1 LRFALFVAHSEDCHL
16 NASAFLRADRP
27 FALLLALVAGCSAV
41 SDERL
46 FHERLRAAGL
56 PEQLELRVEGG
67 SVDDGEVASALDIA
81 EAVERALATSPE
93 VQVALARV
101 SAARADSEQARLIP
115 NPMINVAVRFPEG
128 GGKSIVEAGVSEDVL
143 AILLRPRR
151 IDAADNR
158 LRGAITEAVSTV
170 LDVLA
175 EVQQTYADVRALDAE
190 LAVLNERRQ
199 IVRRLLEMARSRV
212 EAGESSRL
220 DLITFEA
227 DRASLEVEIAEK
239 SAEARQR
246 RLALARLIGQPSGAA
261 DWTLPPW
268 SPETVSVADEQQW
281 VMTALWHRPEVQA
294 RVWELAAL
302 GDDLSVA
309 HWAVFDGL
317 GLGAEAELD
326 EDWSV
331 GPAVAVPLP
340 LFDWGQARRR
350 RAEAQVIEARHRLT
364 QAQRLVVQEVRQAA
378 AGLTA
383 AQAALAM
390 VQNDLVPLQE
400 RRREQAEAAYR
411 SGFADLATV
420 LLAEQE
426 AQATRSKVIE
436 LQRRVSTARVQLERA
451 VGGPAFV
458 ARSQPAATQ
467 PTTAPTAQASP

>member
-1 LRFALFVAHSEDCHL
+1 M
-16 NASAFLRADRP
+16 NAAAFLRANCR

-41 SDERL
+41 PDERL
-46 FHERLRAAGL
+46 LDERLRAAGL
-56 PEQLELRVEGG
+56 PDQLELRVEGDP
-67 SVDDGEVASALDIA
+67 VDDGEVVNALHITD
-81 EAVERALATSPE
+81 AVERALATSPE
-93 VQVALARV
+93 VQMALARV
-101 SAARADSEQARLIP
+101 RAARADSQQARLIP
-115 NPMINVAVRFPEG
+115 NPVINVAVRFPEG
-128 GGKSIVEAGVSEDVL
+128 GGSSIIEAGVSEDVL

-158 LRGAITEAVSTV
+158 LRGAISEAVSTV

-175 EVQQTYADVRALDAE
+175 EVRQTYADVRALDAE

-199 IVRRLLEMARSRV
+199 IVQRLLDMARARV

-239 SAEARQR
+239 SAESRQR

-268 SPETVSVADEQQW
+268 SPEPVAVADERRW
-281 VMTALWHRPEVQA
+281 VTTALWERPEVQA
-294 RVWELAAL
+294 RVWDLAAL

-309 HWAVFDGL
+309 QWAVFEGVD
-317 GLGAEAELD
+317 LGAAAERED
-326 EDWSV
+326 DDWSV
-331 GPAVAVPLP
+331 GPAVSIPLP
-340 LFDWGQARRR
+340 LFDWGQARKR

-364 QAQRLVVQEVRQAA
+364 QTQRLVVQEVRQAA

-390 VQNDLVPLQE
+390 VQDELVPLQA

-411 SGFADLATV
+411 NGFADLTTV

-436 LQRRVSTARVQLERA
+436 LQRKVTSARVQLERA

-458 ARSQPAATQ
+458 ARLQPA
-467 PTTAPTAQASP
+467 TTQASP